1 MKMKSAIKIG
11 FRERLRN
18 FPNKQ
23 GVLSRPD
30 MLSMKVWF
38 GNVAINLTML
48 EYNDE
53 GDPITQEEYD
63 DIYAA
68 IETII
73 EEHNAS
79 VNT

>member
-1 MKMKSAIKIG
+1 MKSAIKIG
-11 FRERLRN
+11 FRERLRD
-18 FPNKQ
+18 FSNKQ

-53 GDPITQEEYD
+53 GDPITQEECD

-73 EEHNAS
+73 EEHNTS